1 MFFLLTI
8 PPWKL
13 SIGISIDVQLMLHLS
28 SKNCIEVLVD
38 FMVLWCVVS
47 LLAIICS
54 FRVARLVRY
63 SLTVELALWISESVR
78 ATISYHLFRLYW

>member
-38 FMVLWCVVS
+38 FMVLS

-63 SLTVELALWISESVR
+63 SLTVELALWISENVR